1 MERKARMQADTTQR
15 ELADRWIYYY
25 HATRMSPA
33 EFKAWTQAKDRA
45 GNSTAPPAHVPAP
58 ARPGEPSG
66 QPTWLVVSLGA

>member
-1 MERKARMQADTTQR
+1 MQADTTQR

-45 GNSTAPPAHVPAP
+45 GNSTAPSAHVPAP